1 MTLFNIE
8 ETILQGSCKRKVELN
23 HILGYDHIC
32 IIFFYFTGKIYYMLY
47 LQQNCICTVRKSVT
61 MLFTDITAD
70 TIILIQEFIIL

>member
-1 MTLFNIE
+1 
-8 ETILQGSCKRKVELN
+8 
-23 HILGYDHIC
+23 
-32 IIFFYFTGKIYYMLY
+32 MLY